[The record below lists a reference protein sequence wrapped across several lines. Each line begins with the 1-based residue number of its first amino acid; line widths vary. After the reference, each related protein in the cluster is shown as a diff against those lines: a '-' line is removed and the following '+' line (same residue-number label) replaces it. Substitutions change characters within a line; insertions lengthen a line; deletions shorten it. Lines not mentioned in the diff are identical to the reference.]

1 MQICQHPSQFDHQRK
16 VLHEPTLAWYS
27 PQLSGGSHRVFV
39 LTNAGLESRND
50 THQKINI
57 EPKNEDLED
66 DFPFESGDFQVQ
78 C

>member
-1 MQICQHPSQFDHQRK
+1 M
-16 VLHEPTLAWYS
+16 
-27 PQLSGGSHRVFV
+27 